1 MMMSKINCE
10 IIKDLLPLYT
20 DKACSKETMDAVEE
34 HIHNCPVCEAELI
47 KLQSV
52 PDISSSVDEDIDKAV
67 KNANKK
73 IKKGKKKVAIRTICI
88 ALCIAMLSGV
98 FIFFQY
104 PLNLEKD
111 YFCNSGLKAVSQH
124 ETWKIENTKKFNY
137 ENTLVKC
144 YIDTKHGK
152 YEETEHQ
159 DGFVLTWD
167 EKKFIVFND
176 TRTGENFYSDTSFND
191 YCKQINDSI
200 DSWYYP
206 AFILKKGVKELGY
219 QTELSPMY
227 DSKLIIEL
235 IKMEPPE
242 TTLFLNFNDYS
253 KACAYYYLHQFGL
266 PVADKF
272 IVGESKNNV
281 MWGTINIREN
291 FDVYVLYYQPYDN
304 TQKETMAYI
313 CGFTKEEAQEIAKSI
328 VIK

>member
-1 MMMSKINCE
+1 MSKISCD
-10 IIKDLLPLYT
+10 IIKDLLPLYI
-20 DKACSKETMDAVEE
+20 DGVCSSDSIDIIEE
-34 HIHNCPVCEAELI
+34 HLKDCPLCEAEFLNLQNNTDI
-47 KLQSV
+47 KPQI
-52 PDISSSVDEDIDKAV
+52 DKDIDKAV

-73 IKKGKKKVAIRTICI
+73 IKKGKKKVALKTICI
-88 ALCIAMLSGV
+88 VLCFAMLSGI

-104 PLNLEKD
+104 PLSMEKD
-111 YFCNSGLKAVSQH
+111 FYMSSGFAAVSQH
-124 ETWKIENTKKFNY
+124 ETWEIESAKKYNY
-137 ENTLVKC
+137 ENVFVKC

-152 YEETEHQ
+152 YKETEHQ
-159 DGFVLTWD
+159 DGFVLRWN
-167 EKKFIVFND
+167 ENKFILFND
-176 TRTGENFYSDTSFND
+176 IRTGENFYSDTSFDD

-227 DSKLIIEL
+227 DSKLVKEL
-235 IKMEPPE
+235 IEMEPPE

-281 MWGTINIREN
+281 MWGAINIRED
-291 FDVYVLYYQPYDN
+291 FDVYVLYYQPYN
-304 TQKETMAYI
+304 NIQKETMAYI
-313 CGFTKEEAQEIAKSI
+313 CGFSKEDAKEIAESI